1 MMNESHEHR
10 SVSFLDIVALI
21 LKWKKLIVWNMVVI
35 TGATIIISFFLPKY
49 YKSTSSI
56 LPSEKNDLLSGL
68 GGAAALLKNFSS
80 SPISRIAGKQT
91 IDFMGILNSRSAMDS
106 VINRFDLIRV
116 YDVENAS
123 REKTIKRLRENVEFT
138 LKEDNTVVIDVF
150 DQDPAR
156 AAAMANYF
164 AEMLSSISNR
174 MMGQQARLNK
184 EFILGRLVETE
195 QKLKTSEEALRS
207 YQEKHSSLIIPAD
220 AQESMKGIAELYAQS
235 AKNEIA
241 ISVFKRNYGA
251 GNEQL
256 KLLSVE
262 QEELNKR
269 LKHIPQVGLEYLRL
283 YREMLI
289 QQKIFEFLVPML
301 EQARIEENKDLPIVM
316 VLDSAI
322 VSEKPDKPSKRIYAS
337 VALVVSIFISIL
349 MIAVM
354 EYLAFLRESHPE
366 KFREITALVRWNRRD
381 AV

>member
-1 MMNESHEHR
+1 MGESMEVR
-10 SVSFLDIVALI
+10 SVSFLDVVALM
-21 LKWKKLIVWNMVVI
+21 LKWKKLILWNLIII
-35 TGATIIISFFLPKY
+35 TGTTIIISFFLPRY

-106 VINRFDLIRV
+106 VVEKYNLISV
-116 YDVENAS
+116 YEVPEKS
-123 REKTIKRLRENVEFT
+123 REKAIKILRANVEFT

-150 DQDPAR
+150 DEDAVR
-156 AAAMANYF
+156 AASMANYF
-164 AEMLSSISNR
+164 AEILSSISNR

-184 EFILGRLVETE
+184 EFILGRLMETR
-195 QKLKTSEEALRS
+195 QKLKECEESLRA
-207 YQEKHSSLIIPAD
+207 YQEKHASMIIPAE
-220 AQESMKGIAELYAQS
+220 AEESMKGIAELYAQS

-241 ISVFKRNYGA
+241 ISVLKRNYGS

-256 KLLSVE
+256 KLLNVE

-269 LKHIPQVGLEYLRL
+269 LMNVPQVGLEYLRL

-322 VSEKPDKPSKRIYAS
+322 VSERPDKPSKRVYAS
-337 VALVVSIFISIL
+337 VAVVVSIFLSIL
-349 MIAVM
+349 LISVL
-354 EYLAFLRESHPE
+354 EYYSYVRDQYPE
-366 KFREITALVRWNRRD
+366 KYKEIITLLTGKQRD
-381 AV
+381 VM

>member
-1 MMNESHEHR
+1 MEVR
-10 SVSFLDIVALI
+10 SVSFLDVVALM
-21 LKWKKLIVWNMVVI
+21 LKWKKLILWNLIII
-35 TGATIIISFFLPKY
+35 TGTTIIISFFLPRY

-106 VINRFDLIRV
+106 VVEKYNLISV
-116 YDVENAS
+116 YEVPEKS
-123 REKTIKRLRENVEFT
+123 REKAIKILRANVEFT

-150 DQDPAR
+150 DEDAVR
-156 AAAMANYF
+156 AASMANYF
-164 AEMLSSISNR
+164 AEILSSISNR

-184 EFILGRLVETE
+184 EFILGRLMETR
-195 QKLKTSEEALRS
+195 QKLKECEESLRA
-207 YQEKHSSLIIPAD
+207 YQEKHASMIIPAE
-220 AQESMKGIAELYAQS
+220 AEESMKGIAELYAQS

-241 ISVFKRNYGA
+241 ISVLKRNYGS

-256 KLLSVE
+256 KLLNVE

-269 LKHIPQVGLEYLRL
+269 LMNVPQVGLEYLRL

-322 VSEKPDKPSKRIYAS
+322 VSERPDKPSKRVYAS
-337 VALVVSIFISIL
+337 VAVVVSIFLSIL
-349 MIAVM
+349 LISVL
-354 EYLAFLRESHPE
+354 EYYSYVRDQYPE
-366 KFREITALVRWNRRD
+366 KYKEIITLLTGKQRD
-381 AV
+381 VM